1 MRRAFWVALGLGA
14 GATGAVITSRWAK
27 KQAARVAPQNLA
39 REARGGLLDLGKLVS
54 ETIAEGK
61 QAMSDRERELHET
74 FDTAPARSGRD
85 EPAA

>member
-27 KQAARVAPQNLA
+27 KQAAKVAPQNIA
-39 REARGGLLDLGKLVS
+39 REAKGGLLDLGKLVS
-54 ETIAEGK
+54 ETMAEGK
-61 QAMSDRERELHET
+61 HAMAERERELRAKH
-74 FDTAPARSGRD
+74 D